1 MIPALLAPL
10 LSQGLSL
17 IGNAV
22 MAKGKDW
29 VEEKTG
35 VKLNGP
41 LSDADA
47 MKLKQYEMD
56 HQEELLRLRIEEK
69 KLGIDEL
76 QAFTAAIQNEN
87 NNISDRWKADMS
99 SDSWLSKNIR
109 PMALIAIFVAFFL
122 FTMMS
127 AFGYNAQE
135 SYVNL
140 LGQWGQIIF
149 LAYFGGRTVEKL
161 ADMRSKKE

>member
-1 MIPALLAPL
+1 MFPLTALFEIGGKLIDRLIPDPENKAKAQLELAK
-10 LSQGLSL
+10 
-17 IGNAV
+17 
-22 MAKGKDW
+22 MAQEGELAKIANDTKLFE
-29 VEEKTG
+29 VE
-35 VKLNGP
+35 
-41 LSDADA
+41 
-47 MKLKQYEMD
+47 
-56 HQEELLRLRIEEK
+56 QENTTE
-69 KLGIDEL
+69 
-76 QAFTAAIQNEN
+76 
-87 NNISDRWKADMS
+87 RWQADMA

-109 PMALIAIFVAFFL
+109 PMALIAIFIAFFL

-161 ADMRSKKE
+161 ADMKMKKK

>member
-1 MIPALLAPL
+1 MIGLDALLNV
-10 LSQGLSL
+10 GGKL
-17 IGNAV
+17 IDKLIPDPEAKAKAQFELTK
-22 MAKGKDW
+22 MAQDG
-29 VEEKTG
+29 
-35 VKLNGP
+35 
-41 LSDADA
+41 
-47 MKLKQYEMD
+47 
-56 HQEELLRLRIEEK
+56 ELAKMANETDLYKSE
-69 KLGIDEL
+69 
-76 QAFTAAIQNEN
+76 QNN
-87 NNISDRWKADMS
+87 LTQRQQADMA

>member
-1 MIPALLAPL
+1 MDTLLNILKNIAPGVATLVAGPAGGMVVSALA
-10 LSQGLSL
+10 
-17 IGNAV
+17 
-22 MAKGKDW
+22 AKFGVTDT
-29 VEEKTG
+29 VEEVAKAIAG
-35 VKLNGP
+35 DPQAIQKMAEI
-41 LSDADA
+41 D
-47 MKLKQYEMD
+47 ME
-56 HQEELLRLRIEEK
+56 RFRIE
-69 KLGIDEL
+69 
-76 QAFTAAIQNEN
+76 QAAIT
-87 NNISDRWKADMS
+87 SRWEADMS

-161 ADMRSKKE
+161 ADMRAKK

>member
-1 MIPALLAPL
+1 MFPLASLFEVGTKLIDKLIPDPEAKAKAQLNLAQMQHDGEL
-10 LSQGLSL
+10 
-17 IGNAV
+17 AK
-22 MAKGKDW
+22 MAN
-29 VEEKTG
+29 ETR
-35 VKLNGP
+35 L
-41 LSDADA
+41 
-47 MKLKQYEMD
+47 YEAE
-56 HQEELLRLRIEEK
+56 QI
-69 KLGIDEL
+69 
-76 QAFTAAIQNEN
+76 AIT
-87 NNISDRWKADMS
+87 SRWEADMG

-109 PMALIAIFVAFFL
+109 PMALIAIFVAYFL

-161 ADMRSKKE
+161 ADMRAKK

>member
-1 MIPALLAPL
+1 MDTLLNLLKNLAPGVATL
-10 LSQGLSL
+10 VAGPAGGMVVSAL
-17 IGNAV
+17 A
-22 MAKGKDW
+22 AKFGVSDT
-29 VEEKTG
+29 VEEVAKAIAG
-35 VKLNGP
+35 DPAAAQKM
-41 LSDADA
+41 A
-47 MKLKQYEMD
+47 EMD
-56 HQEELLRLRIEEK
+56 LEKFRIEE
-69 KLGIDEL
+69 
-76 QAFTAAIQNEN
+76 AAITA
-87 NNISDRWKADMS
+87 RWQADMG

-135 SYVNL
+135 SYVQL

-161 ADMRSKKE
+161 ADMKAKK